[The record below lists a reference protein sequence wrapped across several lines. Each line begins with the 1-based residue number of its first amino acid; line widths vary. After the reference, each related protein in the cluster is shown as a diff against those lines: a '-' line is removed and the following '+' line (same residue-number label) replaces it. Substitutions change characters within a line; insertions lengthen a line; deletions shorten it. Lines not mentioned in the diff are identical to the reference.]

1 MKNMRFLL
9 NLCIQNSNSTGE
21 IKPPIN
27 SSFAM
32 VKLKKHPSFFWSFL
46 PICMAGIGLSFSKAS
61 AQAQLTIQG
70 ISSIQGAIRVALYN
84 KPEGFTEPKKAV
96 FLKSVSVESATVL
109 VDLNVPPGRY
119 AIAVFHDKN
128 NNGVL
133 DKNAFGLP
141 TEAYGFSNNARGR
154 FGPPDFNSCVVELG
168 PNTKNSIK
176 VR

>member
-1 MKNMRFLL
+1 MHPFSMAK
-9 NLCIQNSNSTGE
+9 
-21 IKPPIN
+21 IKKFQFP
-27 SSFAM
+27 
-32 VKLKKHPSFFWSFL
+32 LWSVL
-46 PICMAGIGLSFSKAS
+46 PLCMAGLGLSFSKAPT
-61 AQAQLTIQG
+61 QAQLTIEG
-70 ISSIQGAIRVALYN
+70 ITSIRGSVRVALYN

-96 FLKSVSVESATVL
+96 HLKSVSVESATVI

-119 AIAVFHDKN
+119 AVAVFHDEN
-128 NNGVL
+128 NNGVF

-154 FGPPDFNSCVVELG
+154 FGPPDFNSCVVEIG

>member
-1 MKNMRFLL
+1 MHPFSMAK
-9 NLCIQNSNSTGE
+9 
-21 IKPPIN
+21 IKKFQFP
-27 SSFAM
+27 
-32 VKLKKHPSFFWSFL
+32 LWSVL
-46 PICMAGIGLSFSKAS
+46 PLCMAGLGLSFSKAPT
-61 AQAQLTIQG
+61 QAQLTIEG
-70 ISSIQGAIRVALYN
+70 ITSIRGSVRVALYN

-96 FLKSVSVESATVL
+96 HLKSVSVESATVI

-119 AIAVFHDKN
+119 AVAVFHDEN

-154 FGPPDFNSCVVELG
+154 FGPPDFNSCVVEIG

>member
-1 MKNMRFLL
+1 MTKMNKCHF
-9 NLCIQNSNSTGE
+9 I
-21 IKPPIN
+21 
-27 SSFAM
+27 
-32 VKLKKHPSFFWSFL
+32 VWYVL
-46 PICMAGIGLSFSKAS
+46 PLCMAGIGLSFSKAPN
-61 AQAQLTIQG
+61 QAQLTIQG
-70 ISSIQGAIRVALYN
+70 ITSIRGSIRVALYN

-96 FLKSVSVESATVL
+96 HLKSVSVESATVI

-119 AIAVFHDKN
+119 AVAVFHDEN

-154 FGPPDFNSCVVELG
+154 FGPPDFNSCVVEIG